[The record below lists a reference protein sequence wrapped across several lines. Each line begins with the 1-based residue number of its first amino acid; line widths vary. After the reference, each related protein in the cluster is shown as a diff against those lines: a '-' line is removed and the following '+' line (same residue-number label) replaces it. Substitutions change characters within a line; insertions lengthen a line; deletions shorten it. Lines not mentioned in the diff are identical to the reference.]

1 MAVKIINRYRF
12 NTGLV
17 LLTFYANDEK
27 LLGIEVNNSRHLDIE
42 GVFLTKSNKIID
54 ESINQVREY
63 FARERREFNLPLDKQ
78 DDEFESKVYE
88 ELKNVKF
95 GETITYKELASKLGK
110 EDGSRAVGNALAK
123 NKFPLII
130 PCHRVIKSDGNIGNY
145 IGGEEAKKALLE
157 FEQE

>member
-17 LLTFYANDEK
+17 LLTFYADDEK
-27 LLGIEVNNSRHLDIE
+27 LLGIEVNNSRHLNIK
-42 GVFLTKSNKIID
+42 GIFLTKSNKIID

-78 DDEFESKVYE
+78 GDKFESRVCE
-88 ELKNVKF
+88 ELKKVKF
-95 GETITYKELASKLGK
+95 GETITYKELAASLGK

-130 PCHRVIKSDGNIGNY
+130 PCHRVIKSDGNTGNY

>member
-1 MAVKIINRYRF
+1 MAAKVINRYRF

-27 LLGIEVNNSRHLDIE
+27 LLGVEVNNSRHLNIE

-54 ESINQVREY
+54 ESIDQVREY
-63 FARERREFNLPLDKQ
+63 FARKRRDFDLPLDKQ
-78 DDEFESKVYE
+78 GSEFDSKVYE
-88 ELKNVKF
+88 EIKKVKF
-95 GETITYKELASKLGK
+95 GEKITYKELAAKVGK
-110 EDGSRAVGNALAK
+110 EEGSRAVGNALSK

-130 PCHRVIKSDGNIGNY
+130 PCHRVVKSDGNIGNY

>member
-1 MAVKIINRYRF
+1 MAAKVINRYRF

-17 LLTFYANDEK
+17 TLTFYANDEK

-54 ESINQVREY
+54 ESIDQVREY
-63 FARERREFNLPLDKQ
+63 MSRERREFDLPLDKQ
-78 DDEFESKVYE
+78 DGEFESKVYN

-95 GETITYKELASKLGK
+95 GETITYKELAAKVGK
-110 EDGSRAVGNALAK
+110 EEGSRAVGNALAK

-130 PCHRVIKSDGNIGNY
+130 PCHRVVKSDGNVGNY
-145 IGGEEAKKALLE
+145 IGGEDAKKALLA